1 MHRFAPEGY
10 DLSER
15 QANGSVT
22 RLDFDTTKP
31 LDQAI
36 EIKGYNE

>member
-1 MHRFAPEGY
+1 MHRFAPVGY

-15 QANGSVT
+15 PQNGSVT

-31 LDQAI
+31 IDNAI
-36 EIKGYNE
+36 TIRGYNE